1 MVVEQEV
8 LVMDIVLIPDL
19 LLAIL
24 KALVLVVLVD
34 LVVEH
39 TQPGILPALN
49 HQFPLV
55 VLALVD
61 REILEVVIYSI
72 NHLEMVL

>member
-1 MVVEQEV
+1 
-8 LVMDIVLIPDL
+8 MDILLIPEL
-19 LLAIL
+19 MLPIL
-24 KALVLVVLVD
+24 KALLLVVLVD

-39 TQPGILPALN
+39 THTGIFPALN

-61 REILEVVIYSI
+61 REILEVVIHSI